1 MIRRTLITILLA
13 GLLLASLAGPATAAG
28 GGDYLA
34 SRQGMSGG
42 FSEPGGRVA
51 VSLTEWAVMGLAAAG
66 RHPATMHRSGGHTPG
81 HFLASKAHG
90 WKDAFTLERGIL
102 AAVAL
107 NMNPANFAGRNL
119 VHALRSKIGRHGR
132 IGGFLSSTYWG
143 VMALKVAGAPVPR
156 KSVDYIKAHQSSSGG
171 FGYAAGTGS
180 DSNDTA
186 AALMALRAAGTPCG
200 WRVMDRGYA
209 YMHSLQRSDHGYA
222 LTSSAGSDSQSTGW
236 AIAARIKCHMSNT
249 GALGYLAARKH
260 SNGMYSYRKGVVQTP
275 AWVTSQVLP
284 AVNGKAYPIR

>member
-1 MIRRTLITILLA
+1 
-13 GLLLASLAGPATAAG
+13 
-28 GGDYLA
+28 
-34 SRQGMSGG
+34 
-42 FSEPGGRVA
+42 
-51 VSLTEWAVMGLAAAG
+51 
-66 RHPATMHRSGGHTPG
+66 
-81 HFLASKAHG
+81 
-90 WKDAFTLERGIL
+90 
-102 AAVAL
+102 
-107 NMNPANFAGRNL
+107 
-119 VHALRSKIGRHGR
+119 
-132 IGGFLSSTYWG
+132 
-143 VMALKVAGAPVPR
+143 MALKVAGAPVPR
-156 KSVDYIKAHQSSSGG
+156 TSVDYIKAHQGSSGG

-186 AALMALRAAGTPCG
+186 AALMALRAAGTPCS

-249 GALGYLAARKH
+249 RALGYLAARKH

-284 AVNGKAYPIR
+284 AVNGKGYPIR

>member
-1 MIRRTLITILLA
+1 
-13 GLLLASLAGPATAAG
+13 
-28 GGDYLA
+28 
-34 SRQGMSGG
+34 
-42 FSEPGGRVA
+42 

-66 RHPATMHRSGGHTPG
+66 RHPATMHRRGGHTPG

-200 WRVMDRGYA
+200 WRVMGRGYA

-249 GALGYLAARKH
+249 RALGYLAARKH

-284 AVNGKAYPIR
+284 AVNGKGYPIR

>member
-1 MIRRTLITILLA
+1 MIRHTLITILLA
-13 GLLLASLAGPATAAG
+13 GLLLASLAGPATAAS

-34 SRQGMSGG
+34 SRQWRSGG
-42 FSEPGGRVA
+42 FSEPGGRPA
-51 VSLTEWAVMGLAAAG
+51 VPLTEWAVMGLAAAG
-66 RHPATMHRSGGHTPG
+66 RHPATMHRRGGHTAG
-81 HFLASKAHG
+81 HYLALKAHG

-102 AAVAL
+102 AAAAL
-107 NMNPANFAGRNL
+107 NRNPANFGGRNL
-119 VHALRSKIGRHGR
+119 VRALRSKIRRNGR

-143 VMALKVAGAPVPR
+143 VMALKVAGSQVPR
-156 KSVDYIKAHQSSSGG
+156 RSVDYIRAHQNSSGG

-200 WRVMDRGYA
+200 WKVMDRGYA
-209 YMHSLQRSDHGYA
+209 YMHSLQGSDHGYA
-222 LTSSAGSDSQSTGW
+222 LTKFAGSDSQSTGW
-236 AIAARIKCHMSNT
+236 VIAARIKCRLPNT
-249 GALGYLAARKH
+249 GALAYLAARRH

>member
-1 MIRRTLITILLA
+1 MIRRTLITIVLS
-13 GLLLASLAGPATAAG
+13 GLLMAALAGPATAAG

-34 SRQGMSGG
+34 SRQGLSGG
-42 FSEPGGRVA
+42 FSEPGGSAA

-90 WKDAFTLERGIL
+90 WSDSFTLERGIL
-102 AAVAL
+102 AVVAL
-107 NMNPANFAGRNL
+107 NRNPANFAGRNL
-119 VHALRSKIGRHGR
+119 VRALRTKIGRGGR

-143 VMALKVAGAPVPR
+143 VLALRAAGSPVPR
-156 KSVDYIKAHQSSSGG
+156 KSVDYIRSHQGSSGG
-171 FGYAAGTGS
+171 FSFAAGSGP

-186 AALMALRAAGTPCG
+186 AAVMALRAAGIPCG
-200 WRVMDRGYA
+200 WRVMDRSYA

-236 AIAARIKCHMSNT
+236 VVSARIKCHMSNT
-249 GALGYLAARKH
+249 RALGYLAARKH
-260 SNGMYSYRKGVVQTP
+260 PNGMYSYRTGVVQTP

>member
-1 MIRRTLITILLA
+1 MLA
-13 GLLLASLAGPATAAG
+13 LKAAG
-28 GGDYLA
+28 
-34 SRQGMSGG
+34 SR
-42 FSEPGGRVA
+42 
-51 VSLTEWAVMGLAAAG
+51 
-66 RHPATMHRSGGHTPG
+66 
-81 HFLASKAHG
+81 
-90 WKDAFTLERGIL
+90 
-102 AAVAL
+102 
-107 NMNPANFAGRNL
+107 
-119 VHALRSKIGRHGR
+119 
-132 IGGFLSSTYWG
+132 
-143 VMALKVAGAPVPR
+143 VPR
-156 KSVDYIKAHQSSSGG
+156 KSVDYIKAHQASSGG

-186 AALMALRAAGTPCG
+186 AAIMALRAAGTPCG

-236 AIAARIKCHMSNT
+236 VVAARIKCHMSNSR
-249 GALGYLAARKH
+249 ALGYLAERKH

>member
-1 MIRRTLITILLA
+1 MIRRTLITIVLS
-13 GLLLASLAGPATAAG
+13 GLLMAALAGPATAAG

-34 SRQGMSGG
+34 SRQGVSGG
-42 FSEPGGRVA
+42 FSEPGGSAA

-66 RHPATMHRSGGHTPG
+66 RHPATMHRRGGHTAG

-90 WKDAFTLERGIL
+90 WSDAFTLERGIL
-102 AAVAL
+102 AVVAL
-107 NMNPANFAGRNL
+107 HRNPANFAGRNL
-119 VHALRSKIGRHGR
+119 VRALRSKIGRGGR

-143 VMALKVAGAPVPR
+143 VLALRAAGSPVPR
-156 KSVDYIKAHQSSSGG
+156 RSVDYIRAHQGSSGG
-171 FGYAAGTGS
+171 FGFAAGSGS

-186 AALMALRAAGTPCG
+186 AAVMALRAAGTPCG
-200 WRVMDRGYA
+200 WRVMDRAYA

-236 AIAARIKCHMSNT
+236 VVSARLKCHMSNT
-249 GALGYLAARKH
+249 RALGYLAARKH
-260 SNGMYSYRKGVVQTP
+260 PNGMYSYRTGVVQTP

>member
-13 GLLLASLAGPATAAG
+13 GLLMASLAGPATAAG

-34 SRQGMSGG
+34 SRQWRSGG
-42 FSEPGGRVA
+42 FSEPGGRPA

-66 RHPATMHRSGGHTPG
+66 RHPATMHRRGGHTAG

-156 KSVDYIKAHQSSSGG
+156 KSVDYIKAHQSSSG
-171 FGYAAGTGS
+171 
-180 DSNDTA
+180 
-186 AALMALRAAGTPCG
+186 
-200 WRVMDRGYA
+200 
-209 YMHSLQRSDHGYA
+209 
-222 LTSSAGSDSQSTGW
+222 
-236 AIAARIKCHMSNT
+236 
-249 GALGYLAARKH
+249 
-260 SNGMYSYRKGVVQTP
+260 
-275 AWVTSQVLP
+275 
-284 AVNGKAYPIR
+284 